1 MHAIKYIKLYCKTE
15 RSKENDKTS
24 DERHSNKDE
33 VCDDSDT
40 CFQMI
45 VCQAPF
51 RSTERQGQH
60 SHQSAYRAALIQY
73 S

>member
-1 MHAIKYIKLYCKTE
+1 MPIKYGQLNCKTDWG
-15 RSKENDKTS
+15 RENDRS
-24 DERHSNKDE
+24 DDWKRNKDE